1 MSIRFPHIV
10 TANLLTGSLL
20 LFSMSSPAPAQDNW
34 ATPLATKLGVT
45 LEKSF
50 DSSGPD
56 AWDPKKHPL
65 VFVST
70 EGPGY
75 GGLLGGVTLPGIA
88 IIDADTREP
97 VVAQHYDV
105 LAWGWK
111 NVFEDHGVGV
121 SHDGKWIYLPTGEGT
136 FGSERVGRLLIINAR
151 TLKLDKVLNA
161 KGNPHHVKVFR
172 TTD

>member
-1 MSIRFPHIV
+1 MWRIPIHWPRSLVALPAICAI
-10 TANLLTGSLL
+10 LL
-20 LFSMSSPAPAQDNW
+20 LLGSPAIPADDGW

-75 GGLLGGVTLPGIA
+75 GGLLSGVTLPGLA

-97 VVAQHYDV
+97 VASQHY
-105 LAWGWK
+105 
-111 NVFEDHGVGV
+111 
-121 SHDGKWIYLPTGEGT
+121 
-136 FGSERVGRLLIINAR
+136 
-151 TLKLDKVLNA
+151 
-161 KGNPHHVKVFR
+161 
-172 TTD
+172 

>member
-1 MSIRFPHIV
+1 RPQRASSRSTKMSITPNRSPRRLIALAALCAV
-10 TANLLTGSLL
+10 SISVG
-20 LFSMSSPAPAQDNW
+20 SPAFADDW

-65 VFVST
+65 VFVTT

-75 GGLLGGVTLPGIA
+75 GGLLSGVTLPGVA
-88 IIDADTREP
+88 IIDADTRE
-97 VVAQHYDV
+97 VVTSQHYDV

-121 SHDGKWIYLPTGEGT
+121 SPDGKWIYLPTGEGT
-136 FGSERVGRLLIINAR
+136 FGTMGVGRL
-151 TLKLDKVLNA
+151 
-161 KGNPHHVKVFR
+161 
-172 TTD
+172 